1 MTMARPTPLAGDRI
15 QLLDEVAGALAP
27 QEDWEAALRVVAG
40 CAVPR
45 FADLVLL
52 VVQGGS
58 GIRLEVAHRDPEQN
72 TYVAGLVRTL
82 LPAIRRVAEEDIRQ
96 GRQFRWLPRV
106 ARTTPPLNRET
117 DLFQLLHSLEVD
129 SLIVVP
135 LRASGV
141 LMGGMAFTRRA
152 GGTRYNT
159 ADLAVA
165 QVVARRAAAVI
176 QKAEMHGRELDEQT
190 RRNRLEVA
198 LQKWTQVFDHAGWGA
213 AIVDG
218 QDQRIE
224 AVNPA
229 CARLHGFP
237 GVESLVGRLFSDV
250 LSAERANDPA
260 RWSATDQHSP
270 YESVH
275 VRANG
280 TQFPVLTNVTP
291 LVTDTGATS
300 HVVTIQDLTDLKR
313 TEERLRR
320 AQRLEAVGRLAGGV
334 AHEVNNMMT
343 IIMGFSDLLARS
355 GEVPVRRHRD
365 VEEIRKA
372 ATRAGKITQQLLAFS
387 RQQLLQPADLQLN
400 DAVSELVPVLRLL
413 LPANI
418 ELESALAPLAP
429 LVHADRAQLD
439 QVIIN
444 LAFNARD
451 AMAAGGTLRL
461 VTDSRRLVEDDG
473 RRLIGIPIPDRQY
486 ALISVVDTGHGMDP
500 PTLQQ
505 VFEAFFTTKPAGSGT
520 GLGLATVY
528 GIVKQ
533 SGGYVWVESAP
544 GTGTTVTVCLPQ
556 VRAEAAVPR
565 DQIAQDL
572 PLECRTGTV
581 LVVEDEE
588 GVRDLVHRV
597 LQEQGHQVVDASDG
611 DRAVSMLEEFGAELD
626 LVLSDIVVPGLGAG
640 ELDGRIRELRPDLPV
655 IYMSGYSHDEMVE
668 RGLVDPDRP
677 FLQKPF
683 TGEELSELVC
693 RELGPVVGARGGE
706 VTS

>member
-1 MTMARPTPLAGDRI
+1 LTLARPTPLAGDRI

-27 QEDWEAALRVVAG
+27 QDDWETALRVVAG

-82 LPAIRRVAEEDIRQ
+82 LPAIRRLAEEDLGQ

-106 ARTTPPLNRET
+106 ARATPPLNREA
-117 DLFQLLHSLEVD
+117 DLFRLLQSLEVA

-141 LMGGMAFTRRA
+141 LMGAIAFTRRA

-165 QVVARRAAAVI
+165 QVVARRSAAVI

-229 CARLHGFP
+229 FARLHGFP
-237 GVESLVGRLFSDV
+237 GVESLAGRLFSDV
-250 LSAERANDPA
+250 LSAEHANEPA
-260 RWSATDQHSP
+260 PWSAAGQRSP
-270 YESVH
+270 YESDQ

-291 LVTDTGATS
+291 LANDTGATS

-355 GEVPVRRHRD
+355 GDVPVQRHRD
-365 VEEIRKA
+365 IEEIRKA

-387 RQQLLQPADLQLN
+387 RQQILQPADLQLN
-400 DAVSELVPVLRLL
+400 DVVSDLVPVLRLL

-418 ELESALAPLAP
+418 ELESALAPLGP
-429 LVHADRAQLD
+429 LVHVDRAQLD

-461 VTDSRRLVEDDG
+461 VTDSRRLAEDDG
-473 RRLIGIPIPDRQY
+473 RRLIGIPIPHGQY
-486 ALISVVDTGHGMDP
+486 ALISVIDTGHGMDAL
-500 PTLQQ
+500 TLRQ
-505 VFEAFFTTKPAGSGT
+505 VFEPFFTTKPAGSGT

-533 SGGYVWVESAP
+533 SGGYVWVESASD
-544 GTGTTVTVCLPQ
+544 TGTTVTVCLPQ
-556 VRAEAAVPR
+556 VRAEAAVPG
-565 DQIAQDL
+565 DQTPEDL
-572 PLECRTGTV
+572 PVECRPGTV
-581 LVVEDEE
+581 LVIEDEE

-597 LQEQGHQVVDASDG
+597 LQEQGHQVLDAPDG
-611 DRAVSMLEEFGAELD
+611 DRAISMLEEFGSELD

-640 ELDGRIRELRPDLPV
+640 ELDKKIRELRPDLPIV
-655 IYMSGYSHDEMVE
+655 YMSGYARDEMVD

-693 RELGPVVGARGGE
+693 RQLGPAVGARGGE